1 MIISTSQKDV
11 WLHWIAMDTSNFA
24 TFFMDQNCI
33 TIPMIGPHVDPAQK
47 VRYIWYANLFHI

>member
-33 TIPMIGPHVDPAQK
+33 TIPMIGPHVDPINDTEGQIYL
-47 VRYIWYANLFHI
+47 VC